1 MNAASMPAEW
11 LPQYTNK
18 DYEKWD
24 GDWELINGFPYAMS
38 PAPLRRHQLIG
49 GQFVHLAIEQLK
61 KSKIICVCEV
71 LYERDWIISEQT
83 VVRPDVMILS
93 DTPPSDFVRIPP
105 VLILEIF
112 SPATR
117 LKDRNLKFK
126 LYEESGVKYYLMA
139 DPEKNAVEVFALKNN
154 RFEEYHETL
163 FHLSSSCSVPLSLAD
178 IWQ

>member
-1 MNAASMPAEW
+1 MNAASMPVEW
-11 LPQYTNK
+11 LPQYTSR
-18 DYEKWD
+18 DYEKWE
-24 GDWELINGFPYAMS
+24 GDWELIKGFPYAMS
-38 PAPLRRHQLIG
+38 PSPNYKHQAVG
-49 GQFVHLAIEQLK
+49 SQFIVLASNGLK
-61 KSKIICVCEV
+61 QKHVDCTCKV
-71 LYERDWIISEQT
+71 LYELDWIISEQT
-83 VVRPDVMILS
+83 VVRPDVMILC

-139 DPEKNAVEVFALKNN
+139 DPEKNALEVFALKNN
-154 RFEEYHETL
+154 RFEEYHENM
-163 FHLSSSCSVPLSLAD
+163 FHLSSSCSIQLSLAD